1 MEQKERTNPYSLHI
15 TEAEI
20 VVYINCPVWISTEAI
35 GWTIDTGIGEDDATI
50 MNKNP
55 ENEKEKI
62 LENSVDDIF
71 VDSLE
76 LLYYFQIILVDNKHN
91 QLLIVFIKKFKII
104 FKTHLIKTLFLL
116 RKRSH
121 VNASVEIVIF
131 LSCFIIMI
139 KIFKIIIDIM
149 GMNFFNYI
157 EKIFINKKIVL
168 VVTKIC

>member
-76 LLYYFQIILVDNKHN
+76 LLYYFQNILLDNKHN
-91 QLLIVFIKKFKII
+91 RLLIVFIKKFKII
-104 FKTHLIKTLFLL
+104 FKNTSNQNSILAEKAIACE
-116 RKRSH
+116 RIGWNRH
-121 VNASVEIVIF
+121 VFVMFHHN
-131 LSCFIIMI
+131 
-139 KIFKIIIDIM
+139 D
-149 GMNFFNYI
+149 
-157 EKIFINKKIVL
+157 
-168 VVTKIC
+168 